1 MPNKA
6 HYSFSSPGYYSLK
19 VFGEL
24 PLMNAQWI
32 NATNLKLHKK
42 EGNGNTYLLKEAFK
56 DQAHLI
62 GFIQKLNDHHFTIVS
77 INKIEKSLI

>member
-6 HYSFSSPGYYSLK
+6 HYSFSAPGYYSLK
-19 VFGEL
+19 VFGGL

-62 GFIQKLNDHHFTIVS
+62 GFMQQVYENRFCII
-77 INKIEKSLI
+77 

>member
-1 MPNKA
+1 
-6 HYSFSSPGYYSLK
+6 
-19 VFGEL
+19 
-24 PLMNAQWI
+24 MNAQWI

-62 GFIQKLNDHHFTIVS
+62 GFMQQVYENRFCII
-77 INKIEKSLI
+77 

>member
-6 HYSFSSPGYYSLK
+6 HYSFSAPGYYSLK
-19 VFGEL
+19 VFGGL

-32 NATNLKLHKK
+32 NATNLKLHKN
-42 EGNGNTYLLKEAFK
+42 EGNGNTNLLKEAFK

-62 GFIQKLNDHHFTIVS
+62 GFMQQVYENRFCII
-77 INKIEKSLI
+77 